1 MFCYVFIFFMIYVNI
16 HSNNKWK
23 RGDAMARGRSNFK
36 MGTVEMLI
44 LFLLNQDDDLYGY
57 ELTTLIK
64 DLSGGDYVLAEGSL
78 YPILYRLLEKGYISD
93 REEAVGKRRLRVYY
107 HIEESGKTRLKDLLE
122 DYQTTCNGIDRILS
136 SSINQKGALK
146 QDGK

>member
-1 MFCYVFIFFMIYVNI
+1 MLIYNQ
-16 HSNNKWK
+16 KLGWR
-23 RGDAMARGRSNFK
+23 RGDKMARGRSSFK

-44 LFLLNQDDDLYGY
+44 LFLLNQDDLYGY

-78 YPILYRLLEKGYISD
+78 YPILYRLLEKGHISD
-93 REEAVGKRRLRVYY
+93 REEAVGKRRIRVYY
-107 HIEESGKTRLKDLLE
+107 HIEESGKSRLKDLLE

-136 SSINQKGALK
+136 SSIK
-146 QDGK
+146 